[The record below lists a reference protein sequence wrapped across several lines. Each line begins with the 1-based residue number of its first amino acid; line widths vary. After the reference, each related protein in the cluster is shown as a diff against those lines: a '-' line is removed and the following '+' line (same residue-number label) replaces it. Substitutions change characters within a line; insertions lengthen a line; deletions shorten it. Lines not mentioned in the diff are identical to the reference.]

1 MVPCYVTRGALPTPS
16 GQQLTLRTGK
26 YDLHVSCRHECTA
39 TAPRA
44 TRISVRMGAVTQQ
57 PLTLMVSASASLVTS
72 PMLVAVN
79 ANDDGARNAV
89 ATSAAAYETMTLDD

>member
-1 MVPCYVTRGALPTPS
+1 MDCLVGQTKRQAPVPLRGA
-16 GQQLTLRTGK
+16 
-26 YDLHVSCRHECTA
+26 
-39 TAPRA
+39 
-44 TRISVRMGAVTQQ
+44 TQQ

>member
-1 MVPCYVTRGALPTPS
+1 
-16 GQQLTLRTGK
+16 
-26 YDLHVSCRHECTA
+26 
-39 TAPRA
+39 
-44 TRISVRMGAVTQQ
+44 MGAVTQQ

-89 ATSAAAYETMTLDD
+89 ATSAAYETMTLDD

>member
-1 MVPCYVTRGALPTPS
+1 
-16 GQQLTLRTGK
+16 
-26 YDLHVSCRHECTA
+26 
-39 TAPRA
+39 
-44 TRISVRMGAVTQQ
+44 MGAVTQQ
-57 PLTLMVSASASLVTS
+57 PLTLMVSASASLVTP